1 MPLLTRLL
9 IKTSF
14 VYLFL
19 GLMLGILLVIQR
31 EGLPSAAGLFPIYF
45 HLLAIG
51 WLSSLIFG
59 IGYWMFPNFSLE
71 KPRGC
76 ETLGWAVFIL
86 MNAGLLPRAVAEPL
100 SRRYPGGVRGWLLLV
115 SAVLQWMAG
124 LSFVINSWGR
134 IKER

>member
-19 GLMLGILLVIQR
+19 GLLLGILLVIQPAV
-31 EGLPSAAGLFPIYF
+31 LPAAAGLFPVYF

-59 IGYWMFPNFSLE
+59 IGYWMFPKFSLE
-71 KPRGC
+71 KPRGS
-76 ETLGWAVFIL
+76 E
-86 MNAGLLPRAVAEPL
+86 LL
-100 SRRYPGGVRGWLLLV
+100 
-115 SAVLQWMAG
+115 
-124 LSFVINSWGR
+124 
-134 IKER
+134 